1 MRLPFKGDDD
11 YFSKNVNSA
20 FETTR
25 FTYLEAIKPQLMM
38 NKVNVMLGDG
48 TITQTD
54 TFEPQKVIVFYQHLI
69 NSLEGWIATGVS
81 KSNTDDLHRL
91 YCQFIQEVGKYYL
104 RGYFGIQFHTLP
116 YYRIDKRVIE
126 IQKELTQIADNATK
140 TCRSIA
146 SKGNDI
152 LYKELEKIGYAN
164 LGFEK
169 LFAKLFEDRRL
180 VEDLERKASSV
191 EGEFPEFEEMRNKKI
206 QLFAELNNLLIE
218 LYQISPVSIDYN
230 KLMQGEEG
238 VVTYFDIEIIK
249 NQKTRERDSYINT
262 KRISREVSKQII
274 IKLNEV
280 AKTLQKIR

>member
-1 MRLPFKGDDD
+1 MMRLPFKDDDD
-11 YFSKNVNSA
+11 YFTKNVNSA
-20 FETTR
+20 FETIR

-38 NKVNVMLGDG
+38 NKVNVMLDDG
-48 TITQTD
+48 SI
-54 TFEPQKVIVFYQHLI
+54 
-69 NSLEGWIATGVS
+69 
-81 KSNTDDLHRL
+81 
-91 YCQFIQEVGKYYL
+91 
-104 RGYFGIQFHTLP
+104 
-116 YYRIDKRVIE
+116 IE

-140 TCRSIA
+140 TFRSIA

-152 LYKELEKIGYAN
+152 LYKELEKIGYAK
-164 LGFEK
+164 LGFEE

-191 EGEFPEFEEMRNKKI
+191 EGEFPEFEEMHNKKI
-206 QLFAELNNLLIE
+206 HLFAELNNLLIQ